1 MLYEIQEGELC
12 LNIAGRHCQQLQIS
26 GTDFG
31 DLSFQLSISLMCHVL
46 LTGYGI
52 LFLSM
57 AATPVIRSKLSK
69 LVSETEQGKELAT
82 VLKPGPETLSSWNI
96 ETRLWGG

>member
-1 MLYEIQEGELC
+1 MC

-31 DLSFQLSISLMCHVL
+31 DLIFQLSISLMCHVL

-82 VLKPGPETLSSWNI
+82 VLKPGPENTVFL
-96 ETRLWGG
+96 EH